1 MSVQNISRRA
11 GPYVG
16 TGQTSAFSFGFK
28 VFRRGDVKV
37 VRSESNATDAL
48 ETVLKLDTDYQVSLN
63 ADQETSPGGEVT
75 LTTPLQNG
83 FRLAI
88 TSAIVPDQLMV
99 LTNHDGF
106 LPTTINDAHDKAIAL
121 IQELKESDART
132 LKTPIT
138 SSKTPE
144 ELTAELLSAQADAKQ
159 YADAAAQSAAEAAQ
173 SAEDATIVVGMSE
186 EVKNVAD
193 HLSYI
198 KTDALAIDSIKA
210 SAEHSNAIQIV
221 AADFATQTACPNVHD
236 FGYFNVDDIPS
247 YTPTGGSIDKVAG
260 SIGEVRQVAPY
271 VDSVVQNADA
281 ISKVGGSILNVNTV
295 AKDIASVKTVAE
307 NIDAVKDAAG
317 VVTDL
322 NSSITRVEQAAA
334 IVQANQQGALD
345 AAATATVKATAAEKS
360 ATAAKESETA
370 ASVSATSASGSAST
384 ATTKAAEA
392 SESAANAKTSEVN
405 AASSASAAAGSA
417 NAAKLSENA
426 ASGSANSAASS
437 ASVAETAKADA
448 EAAQTAAES
457 AKSAAQT
464 AKTAA
469 ETAKAEAVKAQGVA
483 ETAATTATEKASQ
496 ASTSASAAKA
506 SETAAASSAASA
518 AADAKKAQDA
528 VSAVG
533 DPLAK
538 TKNLADVPDKAAAR
552 TNLGLGS
559 MATASIDFGNWSA

>member
-1 MSVQNISRRA
+1 MIEYVKRLA
-11 GPYVG
+11 GPF
-16 TGQTSAFSFGFK
+16 TSEGQTQLPFGFYIFEK
-28 VFRRGDVKV
+28 TDVYV
-37 VRSESNATDAL
+37 ATADDPDAQSTML
-48 ETVLKLDTDYQVSLN
+48 VYGQDYSVEMNS
-63 ADQETSPGGEVT
+63 DQDATPGGTVT
-75 LTTPLQNG
+75 LTIPIVKGQIFVVGSAVAYTQNM
-83 FRLAI
+83 
-88 TSAIVPDQLMV
+88 Q
-99 LTNHDGF
+99 LTNYSRF
-106 LPTTINDAHDKAIAL
+106 PPEIINKAMDRVVVQVQQIVERL
-121 IQELKESDART
+121 GRT
-132 LKTPIT
+132 LSVPPT
-138 SSKTPE
+138 SSSTPE
-144 ELTAELLSAQADAKQ
+144 QLIEKLLAAQKEAAI

-173 SAEDATIVVGMSE
+173 SAKDATIVAGMTDE
-186 EVKNVAD
+186 LGMVAD
-193 HLSYI
+193 HISYI
-198 KTDALAIDSIKA
+198 KTDALAIDSIKS
-210 SAEHSNAIQIV
+210 SAEHTNAIQIV

-392 SESAANAKTSEVN
+392 LASATKAKTCEGN

-437 ASVAETAKADA
+437 ASVAETAKSDA

-469 ETAKAEAVKAQGVA
+469 ETAKSEAVKAQGVA
-483 ETAATTATEKASQ
+483 ETAATTATEKANQ
-496 ASTSASAAKA
+496 ASTSASAAKG

-538 TKNLADVPDKAAAR
+538 PQNLADVPDKAAAR